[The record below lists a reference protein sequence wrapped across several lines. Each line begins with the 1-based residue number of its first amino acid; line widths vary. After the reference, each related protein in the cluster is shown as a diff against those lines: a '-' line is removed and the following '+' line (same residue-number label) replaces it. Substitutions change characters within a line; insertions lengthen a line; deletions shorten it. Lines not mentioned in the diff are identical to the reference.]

1 VGFRTGYSHNW
12 NDKWNSGLFGAY
24 TSVNYNATAR
34 GYICAAVGAF
44 LTPGSTCNPNFN
56 VAQIG
61 GNTRWSPVKNLTF
74 TGELM
79 YTLVDQ
85 KYAGAAA
92 LPAVSVK
99 PAALYELRDQGTW
112 TLAFR
117 AQRNW

>member
-1 VGFRTGYSHNW
+1 MGLSYGLHADW
-12 NDKWNSGLFGAY
+12 NAQWNSALFGSY
-24 TSVNYNATAR
+24 TSVSYNATAR
-34 GYICAAVGAF
+34 GYICATVTTF
-44 LTPGSTCNPNFN
+44 LTAGSTCNPNFN

-61 GNTRWSPVKNLTF
+61 TNTRWSPVKNLAF

-85 KYAGAAA
+85 QYSGVAA

-99 PAALYELRDQGTW
+99 PAALYELKDQGTLS
-112 TLAFR
+112 LAFR

>member
-1 VGFRTGYSHNW
+1 MLARRLGRVFQVIQFGYTQKPVGWLGTR
-12 NDKWNSGLFGAY
+12 L
-24 TSVNYNATAR
+24 
-34 GYICAAVGAF
+34 IAAVRQFHRHRF

-61 GNTRWSPVKNLTF
+61 TNTRWSPVKNLTF

-85 KYAGAAA
+85 QYSGLAA
-92 LPAVSVK
+92 LPAVSMK
-99 PAALYELRDQGTW
+99 LAALSELNDQGSLS
-112 TLAFR
+112 LAFR